1 MVYISFDNGLKVKS
15 GSLDISKSLN
25 KVWHKRLI
33 FQLKQNGISGEL
45 LQILSDFS
53 SIGKQRFVLSGKNF
67 SRTNVYAGV
76 PQGYI
81 LPPLLFLIY
90 INDFADSA
98 SLFSVVDDVKT
109 FT

>member
-1 MVYISFDNGLKVKS
+1 M
-15 GSLDISKSLN
+15 N

-33 FQLKQNGISGEL
+33 LQLKQNGISGEL
-45 LQILSDFS
+45 LQILSDFL
-53 SIGKQRFVLSGKNF
+53 SIGKQRIVISGKNL
-67 SRTNVYAGV
+67 SRTNVHAGV

-90 INDFADSA
+90 INDFTDSA

>member
-1 MVYISFDNGLKVKS
+1 M
-15 GSLDISKSLN
+15 N

-45 LQILSDFS
+45 RQILSDFL
-53 SIGKQRFVLSGKNF
+53 SIGKQRVVVSGKDL
-67 SRTNVYAGV
+67 SRTNVHAGV

-90 INDFADSA
+90 INDFTASA